1 MQRVTTVVH
10 KLYTLWRLCLVRL
23 LRREAMKCRPLKTL
37 DTGRAYYERNR
48 EKLLEYGR
56 KYLETRIWEA
66 FRPVERMGR

>member
-10 KLYTLWRLCLVRL
+10 ELDTLWRLCLVRL

-56 KYLETRIWEA
+56 RHREA
-66 FRPVERMGR
+66 KRAEQVLSTA